1 MTPRPREFDPTL
13 IAWLDAFARATSVFV
28 VTVGSFVLLG
38 WVLGLGALASVFPGA
53 GAMKANAAFCFILAG
68 ASLRLVQAGP
78 DTPRTRLA
86 AQGCAW
92 AVSVVGLLTLSE
104 HALGWNLHIDQLL
117 VRETPG
123 AVATTLP
130 GRMALAEAGSFLLL
144 GVALLLLGDP
154 SPRSRRS
161 GQGLTLTAALIS
173 WQALLGHAYGVALYA
188 IPSYRF
194 THVGVHTALA
204 FTVLCLG
211 LLASRP
217 RSGVMAIFTS
227 EGAGAYMAR
236 RVLPAAVGVLSL
248 LGWLRL
254 EGERAGFYDTA
265 GGVALMVVGTLI
277 FFATLIAW
285 NARALERVEDERARL
300 IREQGARAQ
309 AEAAERRAAFLA
321 QASAALS
328 ASLDY
333 NSTLKSVPALAV
345 PRLADWCAL
354 SSLDPE
360 GTVRQLAVAHVDPAK
375 EELAWEMEKRYPA
388 SLSAPYGP
396 GRVIRTGAPELVG
409 DIPDPLLEAVAQDE
423 EHLRILRALGVTS
436 YMAVPLIARGQ
447 TLGAIAFGAAGSGR
461 RFGRDEL
468 TVAEELAHRAALA
481 ADNARHY
488 EAEGRARA
496 AAEAASR
503 AKDAFLATVSHELR
517 TPLSPILA
525 WSRMLRQGTLGEEK
539 ARRALEAIERC
550 ARSQAQLV
558 EDLLDVSRIITG
570 KLRLDVRPVPLA
582 PVVQAAVE
590 VVRPAA
596 EAKGL
601 ELQVVLDAEVGTV
614 TGDPERLKQVVWNLA
629 SNAVKFTPK
638 GGRVEVRLER
648 VDGRVEIT
656 VRDSG
661 QGIRP
666 EFLPHIFQRFEQA
679 DSTSTRAHGGLGLGL
694 AIVRHIVELHGG
706 TVHAESPGEG
716 QGAVF
721 TVALPLAVAQTAGEV
736 ELRPPKR
743 SAPASQ
749 HGSAPLDGLRVLVVD
764 DEPDNNEVVG
774 TLLSS
779 CGAEVRLAGS
789 ARQAVE
795 MLREWKPD
803 VLVTDIAMPD
813 QDGCDLL
820 ATIRSQEGE
829 PAEILAVALTAYA
842 SKEDRIRLLSA
853 GFQAHVVKPVD
864 ATELTAVVESLG
876 RTAQRLRAQAGRPVV
891 ARAPTPGGRPARVA

>member
-1 MTPRPREFDPTL
+1 
-13 IAWLDAFARATSVFV
+13 
-28 VTVGSFVLLG
+28 
-38 WVLGLGALASVFPGA
+38 
-53 GAMKANAAFCFILAG
+53 
-68 ASLRLVQAGP
+68 
-78 DTPRTRLA
+78 
-86 AQGCAW
+86 
-92 AVSVVGLLTLSE
+92 
-104 HALGWNLHIDQLL
+104 
-117 VRETPG
+117 
-123 AVATTLP
+123 
-130 GRMALAEAGSFLLL
+130 
-144 GVALLLLGDP
+144 
-154 SPRSRRS
+154 
-161 GQGLTLTAALIS
+161 
-173 WQALLGHAYGVALYA
+173 
-188 IPSYRF
+188 
-194 THVGVHTALA
+194 
-204 FTVLCLG
+204 
-211 LLASRP
+211 
-217 RSGVMAIFTS
+217 
-227 EGAGAYMAR
+227 
-236 RVLPAAVGVLSL
+236 
-248 LGWLRL
+248 
-254 EGERAGFYDTA
+254 YDTA

-300 IREQGARAQ
+300 IREQGARAE

-496 AAEAASR
+496 AAEA
-503 AKDAFLATVSHELR
+503 
-517 TPLSPILA
+517 
-525 WSRMLRQGTLGEEK
+525 
-539 ARRALEAIERC
+539 
-550 ARSQAQLV
+550 
-558 EDLLDVSRIITG
+558 
-570 KLRLDVRPVPLA
+570 
-582 PVVQAAVE
+582 
-590 VVRPAA
+590 
-596 EAKGL
+596 
-601 ELQVVLDAEVGTV
+601 GTV

-679 DSTSTRAHGGLGLGL
+679 DSTSTRAHGGLG
-694 AIVRHIVELHGG
+694 
-706 TVHAESPGEG
+706 
-716 QGAVF
+716 
-721 TVALPLAVAQTAGEV
+721 
-736 ELRPPKR
+736 
-743 SAPASQ
+743 
-749 HGSAPLDGLRVLVVD
+749 
-764 DEPDNNEVVG
+764 
-774 TLLSS
+774 
-779 CGAEVRLAGS
+779 
-789 ARQAVE
+789 
-795 MLREWKPD
+795 
-803 VLVTDIAMPD
+803 
-813 QDGCDLL
+813 
-820 ATIRSQEGE
+820 
-829 PAEILAVALTAYA
+829 
-842 SKEDRIRLLSA
+842 
-853 GFQAHVVKPVD
+853 
-864 ATELTAVVESLG
+864 
-876 RTAQRLRAQAGRPVV
+876 
-891 ARAPTPGGRPARVA
+891 